1 MAGVGKTLR
10 IVPTLI
16 FPYILYHIFAWTAG
30 KENEN
35 GIDVVMGE
43 ITLASGQPWTLT
55 LGHFVIVLALIFL
68 YVEIFKSTRTSND
81 SPILDHMASL
91 GLFVICMVEFM
102 MAKVAG
108 TSTFF
113 IILMMTLVDVIGGF
127 TISFTGA
134 RRDFG
139 GGG

>member
-1 MAGVGKTLR
+1 MDA
-10 IVPTLI
+10 
-16 FPYILYHIFAWTAG
+16 
-30 KENEN
+30 N
-35 GIDVVMGE
+35 
-43 ITLASGQPWTLT
+43 
-55 LGHFVIVLALIFL
+55 LGAFCHRSSLIFL

-113 IILMMTLVDVIGGF
+113 IILMMTLVDVIGGLQF
-127 TISFTGA
+127 LSLVRAEISVAAVDGET
-134 RRDFG
+134 
-139 GGG
+139 